1 LRQEPDRESKQ
12 QMRDFGSSLRRERER
27 RGITLEGISSSTKI
41 RLSYLEAIE
50 QDHLDQ
56 LPSGLIGRGFVR
68 AYAREIGVD
77 EEETIAAYVANRAD
91 SDTQLAPPAAPK
103 PAFNQSSNL
112 ATRLP
117 AWVFVAGFLVIGV
130 GFVALG
136 GLRNHYRPSREP
148 PATQA
153 VSDGSSPVPS
163 QSVAGESSAPPVRS
177 KAIPSTNV
185 SPDREQ
191 NRAEPTFY
199 ASNAAAEGGALT
211 LVINVRQDAWLSI
224 IADGQRVM
232 SDTLVAPSEKVV
244 KARSQ
249 IVVRAGNIGAV
260 DFSFNGETLPIQG
273 AYGEARTLRFDARG
287 LMPTIP
293 KPVSPNPPTLP
304 ASQNSDQVDD

>member
-1 LRQEPDRESKQ
+1 MRQETDRESNQ

-27 RGITLEGISSSTKI
+27 RGITLEDISSSTKI
-41 RLSYLEAIE
+41 RLSYLQAIE
-50 QDHLDQ
+50 QDHLDE

-77 EEETIAAYVANRAD
+77 EEETIAAYVANRAE
-91 SDTQLAPPAAPK
+91 SDIQLPPPPASK
-103 PAFNQSSNL
+103 LAFNRSGNL

-117 AWVFVAGFLVIGV
+117 AWVFVTGFLAIGV
-130 GFVALG
+130 GFVVLG
-136 GLRNHYRPSREP
+136 ALRNHYRPSRELL
-148 PATQA
+148 ATQA

-163 QSVAGESSAPPVRS
+163 QGVTGESSAPGVGN
-177 KAIPSTNV
+177 KGIPSV

-191 NRAEPTFY
+191 NQGEPTFY
-199 ASNAAAEGGALT
+199 ASNAAAGAGGALT
-211 LVINVRQDAWLSI
+211 LVINVRQDAWVSI

-232 SDTLVAPSEKVV
+232 SDTLVAPTEKVV

-249 IVVRAGNIGAV
+249 IVIRAGNIGAV

-287 LMPTIP
+287 LMAPIP
-293 KPVSPNPPTLP
+293 KPVSPDPPAIP